1 MQLSRNEF
9 DIEVENVSDLTP
21 ILLEFTNMLD
31 GWKVD
36 LTLSIPNN
44 EMSVCCED

>member
-1 MQLSRNEF
+1 
-9 DIEVENVSDLTP
+9 
-21 ILLEFTNMLD
+21 MLD

-44 EMSVCCED
+44 LMSVCCED

>member
-1 MQLSRNEF
+1 MQLERNEF
-9 DIEVENVSDLTP
+9 DIEIENVSDLTP

-44 EMSVCCED
+44 LMSVCCED